1 MSKWETISEESSP
14 GLVARFKIDGGWIYY
29 VEISGSHRSTFF
41 VPEPEKCSYHNEYLV
56 KTCCTCQRAKPYNFD
71 ADKILEINILDLG
84 LLTRTSHCLMNE
96 GIKTVGDVLKRTKWD
111 LKKITNFGRKSL
123 TELELAIE
131 KLGLKLEEGQ
141 V

>member
-1 MSKWETISEESSP
+1 MSKWETINDQDNSFVQR
-14 GLVARFKIDGGWIYY
+14 LKIDGGWIYHLVVKHTDY
-29 VEISGSHRSTFF
+29 AQTFF

-56 KTCCTCQRAKPYNFD
+56 KCCYTCQRAKPYNFD
-71 ADKILEINILDLG
+71 SDKILEINILDLG

-96 GIKTVGDVLKRTKWD
+96 GIKTVGDVIKRTRWD
-111 LKKITNFGRKSL
+111 LKKVTNFGRKSL
-123 TELELAIE
+123 TELEQALE